1 MEFNILAK
9 PSKQQLV
16 LGSLL
21 LFTFLTLCILLIF
34 FHNLL
39 LSILFVITLLIAFIP
54 WKLWFGKELKYS
66 GKVSFNDADIIINL
80 DNCETKLS
88 FNNISL
94 IKIWCDGVQGDM
106 RRFGFSRF
114 YIGDGITICR
124 IVDANHKLYK
134 FNILI
139 EDENHLIF
147 LQKYTQVLEKQSVPF
162 DIQTERVNYNNIKK
176 PISKRKQMVLK
187 VLKFLGVFI
196 LIYSIGF
203 ICVYFKF
210 GDLVFY
216 DQRFFIITLI
226 LTVIYYIFDL

>member
-9 PSKQQLV
+9 SSKKQLV
-16 LGSLL
+16 LGSVL
-21 LFTFLTLCILLIF
+21 LFTFLTLGILSIF
-34 FHNLL
+34 FHHLL
-39 LSILFVITLLIAFIP
+39 LSILFLITFLIIFIP
-54 WKLWFGKELKYS
+54 WKLWFGKEPKYS
-66 GKVSFNDADIIINL
+66 GKVSFNDTDIIIDL
-80 DNCETKLS
+80 YNCETKLS

-94 IKIWCDGVQGDM
+94 VEIWCDGVQGDM
-106 RRFGFSRF
+106 QRFGFSRF
-114 YIGDGITICR
+114 YIGDGVTICR

-187 VLKFLGVFI
+187 ALKF
-196 LIYSIGF
+196 IGLF
-203 ICVYFKF
+203 ICVYSIGIISDYSKS
-210 GDLVFY
+210 GDLIFY
-216 DQRFFIITLI
+216 NQTFFIITLI
-226 LTVIYYIFDL
+226 LTVIVYIFDL

>member
-9 PSKQQLV
+9 SSKKQLV
-16 LGSLL
+16 LGSVL
-21 LFTFLTLCILLIF
+21 LFTFLTLGILSIF
-34 FHNLL
+34 FHHLL
-39 LSILFVITLLIAFIP
+39 LSILFLITFLIIFIP
-54 WKLWFGKELKYS
+54 WKLWFGKEPKYS
-66 GKVSFNDADIIINL
+66 GKVSFNDTDIIIDL

-88 FNNISL
+88 FKNISL
-94 IKIWCDGVQGDM
+94 VEIWCDGVQGDM
-106 RRFGFSRF
+106 QRFGFNRF
-114 YIGDGITICR
+114 YIGDGVTKCR
-124 IVDANHKLYK
+124 VVDANHKLYK

-147 LQKYTQVLEKQSVPF
+147 LQKYTQVLEKQLVPF
-162 DIQTERVNYNNIKK
+162 DIQTEQVKYNNIKK

-187 VLKFLGVFI
+187 VLKFLGMFI

-203 ICVYFKF
+203 IYVYFKF

-216 DQRFFIITLI
+216 DQTSFIITLI